1 MSPALQVDSLPL
13 SHLGILT
20 GCLQKG
26 SNAAGFSNTGV
37 AWVRTLSLPPHRR
50 CRFLKPELTKQ
61 GPSLKKKIQ
70 IYKYDVRHSTLI
82 PDWTVSPW
90 SLG

>member
-37 AWVRTLSLPPHRR
+37 AWVRTLSLPPHRP

-61 GPSLKKKIQ
+61 GPSFFFFFLGALFKKKNTNLQ
-70 IYKYDVRHSTLI
+70 I
-82 PDWTVSPW
+82 
-90 SLG
+90 

>member
-26 SNAAGFSNTGV
+26 SNAAAVSNTGV

-50 CRFLKPELTKQ
+50 CSFLKPELTKQ
-61 GPSLKKKIQ
+61 GPSFFFFLGALFKKKNTNLQ
-70 IYKYDVRHSTLI
+70 I
-82 PDWTVSPW
+82 
-90 SLG
+90 